1 MGKDRKLYGVMDTE
15 GDIVAVTNKKET
27 AEHIMRVVVN
37 HECWNKDT
45 EVLHD
50 LGDTVY
56 LKNSQSVRV
65 VCMNFFATKKA
76 FVDGMCYKCFDVKIC
91 S

>member
-1 MGKDRKLYGVMDTE
+1 MKGKKVYGVMDTDN
-15 GDIVAVTNKKET
+15 DIVAVTNTKET
-27 AEHIMRVVVN
+27 AMRIMRVVVN

-45 EVLHD
+45 EILHD

-65 VCMNFFATKKA
+65 VGLNFFATKKA
-76 FVDGMCYKCFDVKIC
+76 FVEGMCYEFFDK
-91 S
+91 

>member
-1 MGKDRKLYGVMDTE
+1 MKRGRKMYGVMDSDN
-15 GDIVAVTNKKET
+15 DIVAVTNTKET
-27 AEHIMRVVVN
+27 AMRILRVVVN

-45 EVLHD
+45 EILHD

-65 VCMNFFATKKA
+65 VDLNFFATKKA
-76 FVDGMCYKCFDVKIC
+76 FVEGMCYECFDK
-91 S
+91 